1 MTRVEGRGLV
11 IRGAVKSVLEGL
23 DDESKVDLKSPGTI
37 MK

>member
-11 IRGAVKSVLEGL
+11 IREVAKSVLEGL
-23 DDESKVDLKSPGTI
+23 DDESKVDLKSPGAI